1 MAWVVG
7 WGNDEKWGAEIKKNW
22 LQKKDQRSTFLNQTM
37 CGRVYTGYR
46 RCPVETWEDSWQEDP
61 PHPPK
66 KMSAAC
72 VPNLTGTRIHHDK
85 IYTVTTPPPI
95 YDVCTKLFRI
105 LITTKWS
112 SSKNTNE
119 LTTPNS
125 PQNFFPCPPTHHQPS
140 TDISWEQMQNDT
152 TRLLTTRHTSP
163 QYTNHTHGGAVHHDK
178 QQHNANQ
185 EEQQQAHHKLSPPF
199 LPTFLPASI
208 YFLYIILTSLQELPA
223 TSIAYVLNN
232 EAGFSPAE
240 LMTYYTVCFIPWT
253 LKPLYA
259 ILSDNISFCGY
270 RRKPWLIFASLIA
283 SVTFLMMLLYGFKD
297 KVIMQ
302 ICGVTQAL
310 CIALSE
316 IQVDALVVALTAA
329 LSRRQQQLLDDL
341 QHAVEKHPHAPQ
353 YKYHIINSSQR
364 SDEETPSTTTKAP
377 QQGDDKQQ
385 LDVDEH
391 LAFLADHFPEY
402 ILQLKQIDI
411 NLLRTHTALKGSI
424 QSEGMTCR
432 TVASLAAAI
441 ASMLLHFVI
450 IPHYVL
456 LVTAIIPLFTIIVL
470 FFISETQFNLIPFHL
485 ENDSTLKNETTT
497 ATTTT
502 ISPAEPTP
510 QQPQPP
516 TSFFIARLSALWYA
530 VKILWK
536 PLLFILL
543 LRSTPQATDPI
554 MSYIFG
560 ELKLPAWLLSAYSVI
575 SILGGLLATLVYWK
589 FFTRCPLVVT
599 FVLGTFLA
607 ALASLPTACL
617 TAQCN
622 TKFLH
627 IPNYAYVIITTL
639 LSAITTR
646 LAMLPSLTLAIESY
660 PEYKTDLRLE
670 ATMYSTY
677 TAMNNI
683 GAVISYSSS
692 MYLLHF
698 LHITE
703 DDYSRLPDMVVICA
717 AASLLPLIALPL
729 ITCTQRQMAGERSK
743 QQEQQQ
749 RSQEGDQLHVVT
761 TWNGNKNKKNNTF
774 IWLLHTYNLVCV
786 NFHHCEA
793 IHQQSWVNVESGGMS
808 QDGVWGWNKL
818 MKFNLIKKVPRSE
831 TVVVWGIVCW
841 KKMLVGIYVGMRE
854 TW

>member
-1 MAWVVG
+1 
-7 WGNDEKWGAEIKKNW
+7 
-22 LQKKDQRSTFLNQTM
+22 
-37 CGRVYTGYR
+37 
-46 RCPVETWEDSWQEDP
+46 
-61 PHPPK
+61 
-66 KMSAAC
+66 
-72 VPNLTGTRIHHDK
+72 
-85 IYTVTTPPPI
+85 
-95 YDVCTKLFRI
+95 
-105 LITTKWS
+105 
-112 SSKNTNE
+112 
-119 LTTPNS
+119 
-125 PQNFFPCPPTHHQPS
+125 
-140 TDISWEQMQNDT
+140 
-152 TRLLTTRHTSP
+152 
-163 QYTNHTHGGAVHHDK
+163 
-178 QQHNANQ
+178 
-185 EEQQQAHHKLSPPF
+185 
-199 LPTFLPASI
+199 
-208 YFLYIILTSLQELPA
+208 
-223 TSIAYVLNN
+223 
-232 EAGFSPAE
+232 
-240 LMTYYTVCFIPWT
+240 MTYYTICFIPWT

-270 RRKPWLIFASLIA
+270 RRKPWLILASLIA

-302 ICGVTQAL
+302 VCGVTQAL

-341 QHAVEKHPHAPQ
+341 QHVVEKHPHAQ
-353 YKYHIINSSQR
+353 QHKTHIINYGQR
-364 SDEETPSTTTKAP
+364 SDEDNPSIPTKTP
-377 QQGDDKQQ
+377 QHGDDKQQ
-385 LDVDEH
+385 WNVDEY
-391 LAFLADHFPEY
+391 LAFLADHSPEY

-411 NLLRTHTALKGSI
+411 NLLRAHTALKGSI

-432 TVASLAAAI
+432 TVASLGAAI

-456 LVTAIIPLFTIIVL
+456 LVAAIIPLFTIIVL
-470 FFISETQFNLIPFHL
+470 FFISETQFNLIPLHL
-485 ENDSTLKNETTT
+485 ENNSTTKNETTT
-497 ATTTT
+497 NPT
-502 ISPAEPTP
+502 EPT
-510 QQPQPP
+510 QQQQSPQPT

-530 VKILWK
+530 TKILWK

-575 SILGGLLATLVYWK
+575 SILGGLFATLVYWK

-599 FVLGTFLA
+599 FVLGTLLA

-622 TKFLH
+622 TKVLH

-639 LSAITTR
+639 LSAMTTR

-692 MYLLHF
+692 MYLLHL

-703 DDYSRLPDMVVICA
+703 NDYSRLPDMVVICA
-717 AASLLPLIALPL
+717 GASLLPLIALPL

-749 RSQEGDQLHVVT
+749 KFQEGDQLHVVAT
-761 TWNGNKNKKNNTF
+761 
-774 IWLLHTYNLVCV
+774 
-786 NFHHCEA
+786 
-793 IHQQSWVNVESGGMS
+793 
-808 QDGVWGWNKL
+808 
-818 MKFNLIKKVPRSE
+818 
-831 TVVVWGIVCW
+831 
-841 KKMLVGIYVGMRE
+841 
-854 TW
+854 